1 MTNAIEAIALVLV
14 SIGAVWLTLASRSR
28 GVKNWWAYMVSVPIL
43 LYLAVVAANGHYIGG
58 RTWSQVA

>member
-28 GVKNWWAYMVSVPIL
+28 SVKNWWAYMVSVPIL
-43 LYLAVVAANGHYIGG
+43 LYLAVAAATGHYIGG
-58 RTWSQVA
+58 RTG